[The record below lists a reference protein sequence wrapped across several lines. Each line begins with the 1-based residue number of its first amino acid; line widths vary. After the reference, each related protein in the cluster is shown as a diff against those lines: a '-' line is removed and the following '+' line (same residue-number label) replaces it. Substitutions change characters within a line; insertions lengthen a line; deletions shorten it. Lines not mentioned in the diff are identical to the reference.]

1 MKVNELSKLTG
12 VNIETIRSYREKGL
26 LHPEK
31 LKNGYYDY
39 GLGDYI
45 SLIYIRKYRGY
56 SIGLNDISSFYS
68 AKSNEEIHAVI
79 DKEQQILS
87 ERIARL
93 EEEKRYLELER
104 IHLSESSHKISS
116 AAKSLPQPAASAL
129 SAPPS
134 KSALPAEPLRYIAA
148 QVSSVS

>member
-68 AKSNEEIHAVI
+68 AKSNEEILAVI

-93 EEEKRYLELER
+93 EEEKRYLDQVQKLIDNYNNIVEEKFKEKEKELMS
-104 IHLSESSHKISS
+104 I
-116 AAKSLPQPAASAL
+116 
-129 SAPPS
+129 
-134 KSALPAEPLRYIAA
+134 
-148 QVSSVS
+148 